1 MNHAASIQMLSTHFI
16 SSQSTLWTLS
26 KRVCLEGTELPGKG
40 LVCPSKP
47 LMEWKLTYMALLMTR
62 AIHQPTSNTNF
73 LNLQVI
79 TVLGMKKLCN
89 KLVLLPWEEKD

>member
-1 MNHAASIQMLSTHFI
+1 MNHAASIQMVSTYFI
-16 SSQSTLWTLS
+16 FSQSTLWTLS
-26 KRVCLEGTELPGKG
+26 KRVCLEGTELLGKG
-40 LVCPSKP
+40 QVWPSKP
-47 LMEWKLTYMALLMTR
+47 LMEWRLTYTALLMTR

-79 TVLGMKKLCN
+79 TVLGMKKQCN